1 MGFTT
6 AAFIRR
12 NTPELRKKL
21 EELGYRKYG
30 NPFQI
35 TDDSKYSKLYTIIVA
50 TCIKKSTFTIGEVL
64 NEVCGDSWGVM
75 CCIEFMEKL
84 GFLREICALGSMT
97 QDRRFVLL
105 N

>member
-1 MGFTT
+1 MYDYEKMKAEMFEG
-6 AAFIRR
+6 
-12 NTPELRKKL
+12 
-21 EELGYRKYG
+21 
-30 NPFQI
+30 
-35 TDDSKYSKLYTIIVA
+35 D
-50 TCIKKSTFTIGEVL
+50 L
-64 NEVCGDSWGVM
+64 NKVCGDSLEVM

>member
-1 MGFTT
+1 MYDYEKMKAEMFEGG
-6 AAFIRR
+6 
-12 NTPELRKKL
+12 NT
-21 EELGYRKYG
+21 
-30 NPFQI
+30 
-35 TDDSKYSKLYTIIVA
+35 SKYSK
-50 TCIKKSTFTIGEVL
+50 GEVL

>member
-1 MGFTT
+1 MYDYEKMKAEMFEGG
-6 AAFIRR
+6 
-12 NTPELRKKL
+12 NT
-21 EELGYRKYG
+21 
-30 NPFQI
+30 
-35 TDDSKYSKLYTIIVA
+35 SKYSK
-50 TCIKKSTFTIGEVL
+50 GEVL

-84 GFLREICALGSMT
+84 GFLREICALESMT